1 MELRIDQI
9 QLHEDLQLR
18 ASTNWEHVEDLF
30 EVIQAGNQFKD
41 APVVFQ
47 QDNVYWLADGYHRV
61 YAFQKAGVESA
72 EFDVRDGSFRDAKLH
87 AIQSNMSHGLKRTNA
102 DKRRAVEMLLK
113 DEEWAQRSDRWIAE
127 TAGVSHTTVSNIK
140 TQVANFASSP
150 IAGQSIPTMGMDAKK
165 RLASPKVK
173 FKDRV
178 QKQKEEAEL
187 IKQELNNTF
196 SLQER
201 SASPLEPDDWYLVDT
216 WQAIENRIDLFV
228 NEGTSK
234 GSFNDQTGDSIEWAR
249 WSWNPVT
256 GCEHG
261 CPYCYA
267 RDIANRFYDQKF
279 MPSLWPNRINIPR
292 SMNVPEIAS
301 QDISYRNV
309 FTCSMADLFGRWV
322 PLKWIS
328 LVMDSVRKSPE
339 WNFLFL
345 TKFPQRISELG
356 ELPQNAWMGTSVDCQ
371 DRVANAE
378 KAFAKIGGGTKWL
391 SIEPML
397 TPLKFNRLDLFDWVV
412 IGGAS
417 ESSATPAWIPPMDWI
432 VDLHKQARAAGCKIY
447 YKSNLNLPAELRIKE
462 FPWFETPQRS
472 LPESMKYLGIK

>member
-1 MELRIDQI
+1 METQI
-9 QLHEDLQLR
+9 AL
-18 ASTNWEHVEDLF
+18 TNE
-30 EVIQAGNQFKD
+30 
-41 APVVFQ
+41 
-47 QDNVYWLADGYHRV
+47 
-61 YAFQKAGVESA
+61 ESA
-72 EFDVRDGSFRDAKLH
+72 RLEELEIVVERGKQTFIEVGMALMEIRDGRLYRGYFGTFEEYCQQRWGFTRNFAH
-87 AIQSNMSHGLKRTNA
+87 MQINAAEVATGL
-102 DKRRAVEMLLK
+102 L
-113 DEEWAQRSDRWIAE
+113 
-127 TAGVSHTTVSNIK
+127 TTVNIPNEK
-140 TQVANFASSP
+140 TAREFVSVSTEDRPAVAEAAKA
-150 IAGQSIPTMGMDAKK
+150 IAAEHGRDTINSRDVKEAK
-165 RLASPKVK
+165 AKVK
-173 FKDRV
+173 FEDRV
-178 QKQKEEAEL
+178 QKQKEDADRA
-187 IKQELNNTF
+187 KQEINSHF
-196 SLQER
+196 SLDQL
-201 SASPLEPDDWYLVDT
+201 SANPLEPDDWYLVDT
-216 WQAIENRIDLFV
+216 WQAIESRIDLFI

-292 SMNVPEIAS
+292 SMNVPGIAS
-301 QDISYRNV
+301 EDVSYKNV

-322 PLKWIS
+322 PLKWIT

-417 ESSATPAWIPPMDWI
+417 ESVLTPEWVPPMDWI
-432 VDLHKQARAAGCKIY
+432 VDLHKQAREAGCKVY
-447 YKSNLNLPAELRIKE
+447 YKSNLKLPAELRIKE
-462 FPWFETPQRS
+462 FPWIDRPERK
-472 LPESMKYLGIK
+472 LPDAMKYLGIK